1 MVNNSI
7 RPVPVTLQQVI
18 QAGSLGSHGPIPGT
32 GMAGI
37 PITSVNVPTNVGNL
51 SRPGIGVRPIAR
63 PILAGSGLQN
73 YPANPGIVIKPVG
86 VRPVGPAGGHVMM
99 HWGQM

>member
-18 QAGSLGSHGPIPGT
+18 QAGSIGSHGAIPGT

-37 PITSVNVPTNVGNL
+37 PVTSVNVPTNVGTT
-51 SRPGIGVRPIAR
+51 SRPGIGVRPIAT
-63 PILAGSGLQN
+63 PILAKSGLQN

-86 VRPVGPAGGHVMM
+86 VRPIAPHVGTGI
-99 HWGQM
+99 HWAQT